1 MPLRGDRLRQLRL
14 SRGFTQEAL
23 AEKLSLGIRQIHR
36 YERGLSDPSGNI
48 VAKIAKEL
56 DVTTD
61 YLLGLSDLPN
71 NNQPSEQALTAQE
84 QLLLTAY
91 RRKEVALLVQII
103 NAALDQAPD
112 GLPGAKGDGPST
124 SRRRRRRSQS
134 DPPQPQR

>member
-23 AEKLSLGIRQIHR
+23 AEKLNLGIRQIHR

-71 NNQPSEQALTAQE
+71 TQQKGQELTAQE
-84 QLLLTAY
+84 QLLIGAY

-103 NAALDQAPD
+103 NTVLEQAPD
-112 GLPGAKGDGPST
+112 SLPGVKGDGPSIA
-124 SRRRRRRSQS
+124 RRRRRRSPS

>member
-23 AEKLSLGIRQIHR
+23 AEKLNLGIRQIHR

-71 NNQPSEQALTAQE
+71 NQPSEQALTTQE

-91 RRKEVALLVQII
+91 RHREVALLVQII
-103 NAALDQAPD
+103 NAELGQAPD
-112 GLPGAKGDGPST
+112 GLPGAIGDGQAT
-124 SRRRRRRSQS
+124 TRRRRRRSPS
-134 DPPQPQR
+134 NPPQPQR